1 MYNISIKIKR
11 KLGIIIINKNN
22 GQVKYKIIK
31 LNDKSEYF

>member
-22 GQVKYKIIK
+22 GQGKYRIIK